1 MDAIVKMSK
10 FAGNL
15 NLYITHP
22 KHYYMKRKSVFCVL
36 WLVAATLMATP
47 VMPVDSLTHTDSA
60 ALVVPV
66 DSVAPVV
73 ADSLV
78 ADSLLALVPD
88 SVAVDSVAIA
98 LRPLM
103 PVDSTALLME
113 QVKAMTDMIS
123 ARSLIDAHLVKS
135 VFSDTAIVNK
145 YNRLLD
151 KMVDEYAV
159 AVAGISS
166 DDSVGVNP
174 LYFRLFAPL
183 VLYKSPV
190 SNVMELDKEGDLTL
204 DDSVRIAAMTS
215 GRDLRLLNELDRIL
229 LSTYLA
235 TPTKV
240 VMTEETL
247 KASQSVS
254 EETMKNASNNA
265 KLTVQTTL
273 VNPLTDVAQA
283 ELATNMV
290 VNKPNFW
297 RTKGSFSTQMTE
309 SFFSPNWYQGG
320 VNNVNLLS
328 TMTFE
333 ANYNNKK
340 KVQWDNK
347 LEARLGFYKNEGAEM
362 QSNQDLLRATSK
374 LNLKAI
380 RNWNY
385 TVEAQSNTQMMNH
398 FNGDNTLKSKFLAPV
413 DASLTVGMDFKK
425 SFKKGSVSIFPGPL
439 SYKMTYVAVADLATR
454 YGIEEGKQSRH
465 DIGSKLQVDF
475 NYKLTNNISYKTR
488 FYYYT
493 PYDYVQLDWENTFNF
508 QVSKYLSA
516 TLFFHTRFDDH
527 VQRNEKWGYFQFK
540 EYLTF
545 GLNYSW

>member
-1 MDAIVKMSK
+1 
-10 FAGNL
+10 
-15 NLYITHP
+15 
-22 KHYYMKRKSVFCVL
+22 MKRKSVLSILC
-36 WLVAATLMATP
+36 LVATALMAAP

-66 DSVAPVV
+66 DSVAPMALDSLQLLPDSLV

-78 ADSLLALVPD
+78 ADALVNDSLAVITD
-88 SVAVDSVAIA
+88 SVAADSLTFV
-98 LRPLM
+98 LRPIM
-103 PVDSTALLME
+103 PVDSTALIME
-113 QVKAMTDMIS
+113 QVKAMTSMIS
-123 ARSLIDAHLVKS
+123 ARAIIDAQLVKS

-145 YNRLLD
+145 YDRLLD
-151 KMVDEYAV
+151 KMVKEYAV
-159 AVAGISS
+159 AVA
-166 DDSVGVNP
+166 DVNHHDTVVVNP

-190 SNVMELDKEGDLTL
+190 SNVMAVEKASGLTT
-204 DDSVRIAAMTS
+204 DDSLRIAAMTS
-215 GRDLRLLNELDRIL
+215 GRDLRLLSELDRIL

-240 VMTEETL
+240 VMTEEAL
-247 KASQSVS
+247 KANQSVS

-265 KLTVQTTL
+265 KLTVQTAI
-273 VNPLTDVAQA
+273 VNPLADVKQA
-283 ELATNMV
+283 ELATDMV
-290 VNKPNFW
+290 VHKPNFW
-297 RTKGSFSTQMTE
+297 KTKGTFSTQMTE

-328 TMTFE
+328 SMTFE

-347 LEARLGFYKNEGAEM
+347 MEARLGFYKNEGAEM
-362 QSNQDLLRATSK
+362 QSNQDLLRLTSK

-398 FNGDNTLKSKFLAPV
+398 YNGDNTLKSKFMAPV

-425 SFKKGSVSIFPGPL
+425 NFKKGGISIFPGPL
-439 SYKMTYVAVADLATR
+439 SYKMTYVAVPDLATR

-475 NYKLTNNISYKTR
+475 NYKLSNNISYKTR

-516 TLFFHTRFDDH
+516 TMFFHTRFDDH

>member
-1 MDAIVKMSK
+1 
-10 FAGNL
+10 
-15 NLYITHP
+15 
-22 KHYYMKRKSVFCVL
+22 MKRKSVLGIL
-36 WLVAATLMATP
+36 WLAASALMAAP

-66 DSVAPVV
+66 DSVTPIVV
-73 ADSLV
+73 DSLQASLV
-78 ADSLLALVPD
+78 TDSLMVDALASDSLAVMTD
-88 SVAVDSVAIA
+88 SVAADSITFV
-98 LRPLM
+98 LRPNM
-103 PVDSTALLME
+103 PVDSTALIME
-113 QVKAMTDMIS
+113 QVKAMTNMIS
-123 ARSLIDAHLVKS
+123 ARAIIDAQLVKS

-151 KMVDEYAV
+151 KMVKEYTVDV
-159 AVAGISS
+159 ASVNV
-166 DDSVGVNP
+166 DDTVVVNP

-190 SNVMELDKEGDLTL
+190 SNVMAVDKASGLTA
-204 DDSVRIAAMTS
+204 DDSLRIAAMTS
-215 GRDLRLLNELDRIL
+215 GRDLRLLSELDRIL
-229 LSTYLA
+229 LSTYLE

-240 VMTEETL
+240 VMTEEVL
-247 KASQSVS
+247 KANQSVS
-254 EETMKNASNNA
+254 EETLKNASNNA
-265 KLTVQTTL
+265 KLTVQTAI
-273 VNPLTDVAQA
+273 VNPLADVTQA
-283 ELATNMV
+283 ELATDMV
-290 VNKPNFW
+290 VHKPNFW
-297 RTKGSFSTQMTE
+297 KTKGTFSTQMTE

-328 TMTFE
+328 SMTFE

-347 LEARLGFYKNEGAEM
+347 MEARLGFYKNEGAEM
-362 QSNQDLLRATSK
+362 QSNQDLLRLTSK

-398 FNGDNTLKSKFLAPV
+398 YNGDNTLKSKFLAPV

-439 SYKMTYVAVADLATR
+439 SYKMTYVAVPDLATR

-475 NYKLTNNISYKTR
+475 NYKLSNNISYKTR

-493 PYDYVQLDWENTFNF
+493 PYDYVQVDWENTFNF

-516 TLFFHTRFDDH
+516 TMFFHTRFDDH
-527 VQRNEKWGYFQFK
+527 VQRNDKWGYFQFK

>member
-1 MDAIVKMSK
+1 
-10 FAGNL
+10 
-15 NLYITHP
+15 
-22 KHYYMKRKSVFCVL
+22 MKRKSVLGIL
-36 WLVAATLMATP
+36 WLAAAALMAAP

-66 DSVAPVV
+66 DSVPPIVV
-73 ADSLV
+73 DSLQASLV
-78 ADSLLALVPD
+78 TDSLMVDALASDSLAVMTD
-88 SVAVDSVAIA
+88 SVAADSITFV
-98 LRPLM
+98 LRPNM
-103 PVDSTALLME
+103 PVDSTALIME
-113 QVKAMTDMIS
+113 QVKAMTNMIS
-123 ARSLIDAHLVKS
+123 ARAIIDAQLVKS

-151 KMVDEYAV
+151 KMVKEYTVDV
-159 AVAGISS
+159 ASVNV
-166 DDSVGVNP
+166 DDTVVVNP

-190 SNVMELDKEGDLTL
+190 SNVMAVDKASGLTA
-204 DDSVRIAAMTS
+204 DDSLRIAAMTS
-215 GRDLRLLNELDRIL
+215 GRDLRLLSELDRIL
-229 LSTYLA
+229 LSTYLE

-240 VMTEETL
+240 VMTEEVL
-247 KASQSVS
+247 KANQSVS
-254 EETMKNASNNA
+254 EETLKNASNNA
-265 KLTVQTTL
+265 KLTVQTAI
-273 VNPLTDVAQA
+273 VNPLADVTQA
-283 ELATNMV
+283 ELATDMV
-290 VNKPNFW
+290 VHKPNFW
-297 RTKGSFSTQMTE
+297 KTKGTFSTQMTE

-328 TMTFE
+328 SMTFE

-347 LEARLGFYKNEGAEM
+347 MEARLGFYKNEGAEM
-362 QSNQDLLRATSK
+362 QSNQDLLRLTSK

-398 FNGDNTLKSKFLAPV
+398 YDGDNTLKSKFLAPV

-439 SYKMTYVAVADLATR
+439 SYKMTYVAVPDLATR

-475 NYKLTNNISYKTR
+475 NYKLSNNISYKTR

-493 PYDYVQLDWENTFNF
+493 PYDYVQVDWENTFNF

-516 TLFFHTRFDDH
+516 TMFFHTRFDDH
-527 VQRNEKWGYFQFK
+527 VQCNDKWGYFQFK